1 MNHGAAVD
9 STAPRPL
16 APVRALL
23 KGVVDYAGLFPP
35 ASLPMAAAVTAYA
48 DYRASAD
55 AWLLGRFVLPV
66 ARLEEF
72 EDDAASVLPHEGARS
87 WALSALVS
95 GDIEEDLRR
104 VDAFNERHR
113 DARRGAVHIDTVEL
127 KAHST
132 REIAHA
138 GELIDRRYD
147 TYMEIPTASDPAELV
162 AAIAGVHAKAKI
174 RTGGVTTDL
183 FPPSAAVVRF
193 IKRCLGHDLAFK
205 ATAGLHHPW
214 RAEYPLTYAPDS
226 ARAPMF
232 GFVNVLLCVAAL
244 HEGWSDEAATRIL
257 EEREPQRVVFEDDGA
272 QWGTQ
277 RISRAALGRAR
288 DTMASFGSCSFLEP
302 VTDLRASHLL

>member
-1 MNHGAAVD
+1 
-9 STAPRPL
+9 
-16 APVRALL
+16 LL

-35 ASLPMAAAVTAYA
+35 ASLSMAGAVSSYA
-48 DYRASAD
+48 DHRASAD

-72 EDDAASVLPHEGARS
+72 ESDAVDVLPYEGAMS
-87 WALSALVS
+87 WALSALLS
-95 GDIEEDLRR
+95 GDVEQDLRR
-104 VDAFNERHR
+104 VDEFNDRHR
-113 DARRGAVHIDTVEL
+113 DARHGAVHIDTIEL
-127 KAHST
+127 KTHT
-132 REIAHA
+132 TGDIAHA

-147 TYMEIPTASDPAELV
+147 TYMEIPVTTDPAELV
-162 AAIAGVHAKAKI
+162 AAIREVHAKAKI
-174 RTGGVTTDL
+174 RTGGVTPDL
-183 FPPSAAVVRF
+183 FPPGAHVVRF
-193 IKRCLGHDLAFK
+193 IKRCLGHEVAFK

-244 HEGWSDEAATRIL
+244 HEGLRDDLAIQLL
-257 EEREPQRVVFEDDGA
+257 EERDGERVTFDDDGMTW
-272 QWGTQ
+272 QEH
-277 RISRAALGRAR
+277 RIGNAALRRAR